1 MKDDIQIS
9 ACLVENNLNFGVL
22 PKSWSKA
29 YAVLH
34 RHEQQLWLITL
45 TDLFGHY
52 LTVFLL
58 TLREKGCRYI
68 LHIQIAVIVTIL
80 YFIFWFLFPYR
91 PIFLMQMRVMRVCF
105 LPSPRPAQALLN
117 PLISLT
123 WIWSQDEG
131 SEILNLWK
139 CCINKAVKENMAQVK
154 PEWIWLLCIFADV

>member
-29 YAVLH
+29 YAALH
-34 RHEQQLWLITL
+34 RHGQQLWLITL

-52 LTVFLL
+52 LTVSLL

-105 LPSPRPAQALLN
+105 LPSSRPAQALLN

-139 CCINKAVKENMAQVK
+139 CCINKAVKENLAQVK
-154 PEWIWLLCIFADV
+154 PGWIWLLCIFADV